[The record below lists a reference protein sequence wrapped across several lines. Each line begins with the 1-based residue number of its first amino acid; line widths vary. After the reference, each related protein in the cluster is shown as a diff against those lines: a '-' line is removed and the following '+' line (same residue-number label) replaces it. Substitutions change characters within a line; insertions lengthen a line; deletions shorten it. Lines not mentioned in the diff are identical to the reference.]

1 MNCFLAPRIIRVIL
15 IVLLKGR
22 IMSLPRIYMKS
33 NATDTN
39 IFYCHC
45 RECKL
50 GLRTFFEH
58 ISQSKSLSS
67 GIKILHMM
75 DSFEKESLGCSEKQE
90 DRLQRTL
97 SDRFDKYHPLAFSQD
112 YSDYAFKHR
121 DRSFRVSIK
130 VERMTDTKNLQKKR
144 SHEAQARM
152 LMPMI

>member
-75 DSFEKESLGCSEKQE
+75 DSFEKESLGCSEKQYE
-90 DRLQRTL
+90 NMMMLIMIL
-97 SDRFDKYHPLAFSQD
+97 SRKTCNKHIVSTVLYAQKWTFS
-112 YSDYAFKHR
+112 S
-121 DRSFRVSIK
+121 
-130 VERMTDTKNLQKKR
+130 
-144 SHEAQARM
+144 
-152 LMPMI
+152 